1 MSENLVIAIFLQAWL
16 QSSPWPSR
24 LDIRHR
30 ILAPLGIGWYGLS
43 RSNRS
48 AAPVSMT
55 PAPRADGSGPVR
67 ANTWELWSVMETYD
81 HGAPA
86 SGPPTRRIEL
96 PIEKDLDRAAC
107 ELIRQGKV
115 RGALL
120 SAADSYSFRSWT
132 GV

>member
-1 MSENLVIAIFLQAWL
+1 
-16 QSSPWPSR
+16 
-24 LDIRHR
+24 
-30 ILAPLGIGWYGLS
+30 
-43 RSNRS
+43 
-48 AAPVSMT
+48 MT

-67 ANTWELWSVMETYD
+67 ANTWELWSVMEIYD

-115 RGALL
+115 RGAQQN
-120 SAADSYSFRSWT
+120 AADSYSFRSWT